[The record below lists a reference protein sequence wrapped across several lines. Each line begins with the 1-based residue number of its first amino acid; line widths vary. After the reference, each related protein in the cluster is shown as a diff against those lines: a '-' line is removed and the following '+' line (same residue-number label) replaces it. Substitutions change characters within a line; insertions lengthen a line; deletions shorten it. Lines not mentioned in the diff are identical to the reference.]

1 MNRYEGVCRRTSA
14 ENDRHSIV
22 GSDASSRTPGSKK
35 TRVVVALVYSAL
47 VFASAGCATAA
58 DGAVGASV
66 EVGFS
71 PSGSAESLVL
81 KSIAS
86 ARASVRLAAYSF
98 TAAPVARALIDA
110 KKRGV
115 DVAVVVDQ
123 KANLTEDRSGKSAAA
138 LNLLVNAGIPTRTV
152 SAYPI
157 QHSKYAVIDGMTV
170 QTGSYNYSA
179 AAARR
184 NSENVLV
191 ISNNR
196 ELALRYL
203 ADWQRLY
210 NEGRPYTSTY

>member
-1 MNRYEGVCRRTSA
+1 M
-14 ENDRHSIV
+14 
-22 GSDASSRTPGSKK
+22 
-35 TRVVVALVYSAL
+35 
-47 VFASAGCATAA
+47 
-58 DGAVGASV
+58 
-66 EVGFS
+66 
-71 PSGSAESLVL
+71 L

-152 SAYPI
+152 LAYPI

-210 NEGRPYTSTY
+210 DEGRPYTSSY